1 MWTVMTAALCKFGL
15 DRCCLRMKLRFECII
30 WTIECQSCWLSMCHW
45 YFIWLKQRDE
55 WWWVI
60 AVTWGMWHRWLTIFL
75 SPEFHQGRNMT
86 LVLLGPRWD
95 RDGQLNWERHQRETD
110 DITSRRTTPPDQA
123 DDLRYT
129 EHAVC
134 VLWHLLTSSPP
145 PPIPW
150 IHQRAPPPLSLHLW
164 PPSPHPWPL
173 STFYYFQRTDIS
185 DYWLFMTSGR
195 ASEKV

>member
-60 AVTWGMWHRWLTIFL
+60 AVTWRMWHRWLTIFL
-75 SPEFHQGRNMT
+75 SPEFHQGRNTT

-134 VLWHLLTSSPP
+134 VLWHLPP
-145 PPIPW
+145 LHPHSLDPPA
-150 IHQRAPPPLSLHLW
+150 RAPSPL
-164 PPSPHPWPL
+164 PSPLTTIPSPL
-173 STFYYFQRTDIS
+173 TPQHLL
-185 DYWLFMTSGR
+185 LFSENWHFRLLALLTSGR